1 MSKTIKPFQRAHR
14 AAGLHSAMAAT
25 AGVLMNR
32 TASEV
37 RRSWLPA
44 WRSVALITPREDQ
57 HLWRHLHIGHA
68 VRSCVLHPSTALSAV
83 CANAKLLLSVPCRRA
98 PLLRAWEQQ
107 RAWERRCW
115 ASTPPRRRRRRRAPA
130 PTWRRWRRAGRG
142 RTPPSGSPQSSSS
155 TNPYSSCCGRRRGRP
170 STCWR
175 RAAAPSSGP
184 SASRRARR
192 AACARAACLQG
203 GVCATAAKQLALIER
218 RPGSAP
224 ANSQS
229 CGGPSTASA
238 GAAEGSSS
246 MPGLR
251 RTPR

>member
-14 AAGLHSAMAAT
+14 AAGLHSAMAAS

-37 RRSWLPA
+37 RRSRLHA
-44 WRSVALITPREDQ
+44 WCSVALITPEKCTTCGAACTRVTPS
-57 HLWRHLHIGHA
+57 GVA
-68 VRSCVLHPSTALSAV
+68 SCTASTALTAV
-83 CANAKLLLSVPCRRA
+83 CANAMLLTSVHCRRA

-115 ASTPPRRRRRRRAPA
+115 ATTPPRRQRRPRAPA
-130 PTWRRWRRAGRG
+130 PTWRRWRRAGRVA
-142 RTPPSGSPQSSSS
+142 RTPQSSRSA
-155 TNPYSSCCGRRRGRP
+155 NPYSSCCGRRRGRP

-192 AACARAACLQG
+192 AACARAACLRG
-203 GVCATAAKQLALIER
+203 GVCATAAKQIRAPGTHRPKGLAAHQHRLWL
-218 RPGSAP
+218 G
-224 ANSQS
+224 QS

-238 GAAEGSSS
+238 GGS
-246 MPGLR
+246 
-251 RTPR
+251 